1 MLPALVLSA
10 LAASDPTSPIGD
22 HTDPTVSVIAPA
34 PSLVA
39 DGIPPVPREAAERVG
54 RYTEFRNAYFLD
66 WSPTR
71 REMLILTRFGE
82 AAQVHLVRAPAADRS
97 QVTFGRDA
105 VRNWDTPHD
114 SAGFIP
120 GRDDAFVFMRDQ
132 GGNEQTQFYR
142 LDLATAQVTLL
153 TDGESRNTNPVW
165 SPRGDV
171 FAYGSTRR
179 NGRDVDLWVGGPD
192 GPASHRMLLQL
203 QGGGWVPADF
213 SPDGQRLLLMEALS
227 VNESYLWLVD
237 VRTGQKRLLTPRVP
251 GAKVAYGFAQFAA
264 DGRTVYVTSDR
275 DGEFAQIASLSSATS
290 EEKPLTRLN
299 WSVDEMR
306 LSHDRRFI
314 AYLANEDGFSKLHV
328 LDTRTGKSRLLP
340 TPEGV
345 LDGLEWHRNG
355 RDLGFSLSSARTP
368 QDAFS
373 VDVRTGKVTRWTF
386 SECGPVDAD
395 HFAVPER
402 IQWKSFDGRA
412 ITGLLYRPPARF
424 TGPRPILMVIHGGP
438 EGQARPVF
446 QGQYNYFVQELGMA
460 LILPNVRGSTGYGKT
475 FLSLDN
481 GLKREDSYRDVG
493 ALMDFIPQDPK
504 LDGTR
509 VVVTGGSYGGH
520 MALAVATQYPERIT
534 AAISVVGISNL
545 VTFLETT
552 AEYRRDL
559 RRVEYGDERDPRIK
573 AFLEQIAPARNA
585 DRIQRP
591 LLIVQGRN
599 DPRVPISEAD
609 QIVKTVRARGVPVWY
624 LVANDEGH
632 GFRKRANADYQLF
645 VTARFLETVAAPPE
659 APPAR

>member
-1 MLPALVLSA
+1 MLLALVLSA
-10 LAASDPTSPIGD
+10 LAASDAPSPASGHD
-22 HTDPTVSVIAPA
+22 DSTMSVIAPA

-54 RYTEFRNAYFLD
+54 RYTEFRNAFFLD
-66 WSPTR
+66 WSPVR

-82 AAQVHLVRAPAADRS
+82 AAQVHLVRAPGGDRS

-114 SAGFIP
+114 SASFIP
-120 GRDDAFVFMRDQ
+120 GQDGAFVFMRDS
-132 GGNEQTQFYR
+132 GGNEQTQIFR

-165 SPRGDV
+165 SPRGDLL
-171 FAYGSTRR
+171 AYGSTRR

-192 GPASHRMLLQL
+192 SAASHRMLLQL
-203 QGGGWVPADF
+203 QGGGWIAQDF
-213 SPDGQRLLLMEALS
+213 SPDGQKLLLLEAIS
-227 VNESYLWLVD
+227 ANESYLWLVD
-237 VRTGQKRLLTPRVP
+237 VPNAQKRLLTPRVA
-251 GAKVAYGFAQFAA
+251 GTRVAYSAAQFAA
-264 DGRTVYVTSDR
+264 DGRTIYAVSDR
-275 DGEFAQIASLSSATS
+275 SGEFAQIVSLNPATS
-290 EEKPLTRLN
+290 EERPLTRLA

-306 LSHDRRFI
+306 LSHDRRSI
-314 AYLANEDGFSKLHV
+314 AYTANEDGFSRLYV
-328 LDTRTGKSRLLP
+328 LDTRTGKSRSLSIP
-340 TPEGV
+340 DGV
-345 LDGLEWHRNG
+345 LGGLEWHRNG
-355 RDLGFSLSSARTP
+355 RDLGFALSSARTP

-373 VDVRTGKVTRWTF
+373 VDVRTGKLTRWTF
-386 SECGPVDAD
+386 SEVGPVDVER
-395 HFAVPER
+395 FALPER
-402 IQWKSFDGRA
+402 IQWKSFDGRP
-412 ITGLLYRPPARF
+412 ISGLLYRPPERF
-424 TGPRPILMVIHGGP
+424 TGPRPVLMVIHGGP
-438 EGQARPVF
+438 EGQARPTF
-446 QGQYNYFVQELGMA
+446 LGQYNYFVQELGMA
-460 LILPNVRGSTGYGKT
+460 LILPNVRGSAGYGKT
-475 FLSLDN
+475 FLALDN
-481 GLKREDSYRDVG
+481 GLKREDSYRDIG
-493 ALMDFIPQDPK
+493 ALMDHLPQDPK

-520 MALAVATQYPERIT
+520 MALAVATRYPDRIT

-559 RRVEYGDERDPRIK
+559 RRMEYGDERDPQMK

-585 DRIQRP
+585 DKIQRP